1 MNEGKIYY
9 FLTNRRNTGRLAE
22 LFFRKIKEN
31 LKNIFEGRFP
41 VVYDDPKRYEN
52 DGLYE
57 DEDTEYEDEYEADDS
72 DYIVDDEDEDE
83 TALWDDAEED
93 TSDDD
98 DTDAED
104 AEAEEYEK
112 ARCRLAKEQRI
123 IDEIEADAAE
133 NPIEDDSDDTG
144 DEQPERKLLKR
155 ELRAQALKRLEDSAR
170 TLKDYEN
177 LVAWYDRLDANRQ
190 RKERYHELYRS
201 GDDVPLDYGA
211 SEDALCFP
219 DTLNDVLTRQERKG
233 NFIDSIFYCPY
244 DIHELVTDADM
255 SIILREL
262 NEDHKF
268 LLFLSAL
275 RQYSSTKIAAIRG
288 QSDRNIRKVRNT
300 MLKKIRKKLLAAL
313 TEKVQAQ
320 QPLTLL
326 EKEFLSENGVDIE
339 KNTKK

>member
-1 MNEGKIYY
+1 M
-9 FLTNRRNTGRLAE
+9 
-22 LFFRKIKEN
+22 
-31 LKNIFEGRFP
+31 
-41 VVYDDPKRYEN
+41 YDDPKRYEN
-52 DGLYE
+52 DGLY
-57 DEDTEYEDEYEADDS
+57 DEDSDYEDEFEANDS

-83 TALWDDAEED
+83 NALWDDAEEGAD
-93 TSDDD
+93 EPPEKKRRRRKKKDLFADS
-98 DTDAED
+98 DTDADD

-112 ARCRLAKEQRI
+112 AQRRLAKEQRI

-177 LVAWYDRLDANRQ
+177 LVVWYDRLDANRQ

-211 SEDALCFP
+211 AEGGLYFP
-219 DTLNDVLTRQERKG
+219 DTLNDVLSKLERKG
-233 NFIDSIFYCPY
+233 DFVDSIFYCPY
-244 DIHELVTDADM
+244 DIHELVTDGDI
-255 SIILREL
+255 SNILREL
-262 NEDHKF
+262 SEDSKF
-268 LLFLSAL
+268 LMFLWAL
-275 RQYSSTKIAAIRG
+275 RQYSSVRIAAIRG

-313 TEKVQAQ
+313 TEKVQIQ
-320 QPLTLL
+320 
-326 EKEFLSENGVDIE
+326 
-339 KNTKK
+339 